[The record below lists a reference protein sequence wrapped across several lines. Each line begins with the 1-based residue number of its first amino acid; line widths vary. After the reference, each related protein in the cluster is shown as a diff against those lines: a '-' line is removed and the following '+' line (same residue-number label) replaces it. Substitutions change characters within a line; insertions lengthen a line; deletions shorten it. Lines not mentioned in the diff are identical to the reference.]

1 MPSNHSISRF
11 LSSKP
16 YHHHHHLL
24 IQFIL
29 FELILAQKEIEHIFE
44 ILEDESLDHQKTL
57 ELLLASLIKLSGST
71 QGYMRLFS
79 WNDDSILTKL
89 KNYCAYFCQSAGQKN
104 RDRLNMNFE
113 SNRAWLSSLHTLDL
127 ARRFASQAE
136 HEQLKGKNW
145 DIGALNTSLHKTV
158 CSIQRLARL
167 TAKVITQFKHDENVI
182 FFLLRHSENLDAL
195 FGENAISKMIQKMFP
210 KRARS
215 GVKSFLSKRYLE
227 RGFNNLIPQIHSK
240 LEELELA

>member
-1 MPSNHSISRF
+1 MPIFGNLRVHKYGDPVPSHHLPRYQ
-11 LSSKP
+11 SSKP

-29 FELILAQKEIEHIFE
+29 FELILAQQEIEHIFAV
-44 ILEDESLDHQKTL
+44 LEDEAIDQQKTL
-57 ELLLASLIKLSGST
+57 ELLLNSLIKLSGST

-89 KNYCAYFCQSAGQKN
+89 KNYCAYFCQSSGHKN
-104 RDRLNMNFE
+104 KDRLNMNFE

-136 HEQLKGKNW
+136 NEQLKGKNW

-158 CSIQRLARL
+158 CSIHRLARL
-167 TAKVITQFKHDENVI
+167 TAKAVTKFKHDENVI
-182 FFLLRHSENLDAL
+182 FFLLRHAESLDAL
-195 FGENAISKMIQKMFP
+195 FGEDS
-210 KRARS
+210 
-215 GVKSFLSKRYLE
+215 
-227 RGFNNLIPQIHSK
+227 
-240 LEELELA
+240 